1 MEIEKEIKI
10 IKKQNEESLVQLT
23 IKEKEVE
30 ANLQKEKFQFEIK
43 KNDLNIDYNKRLETI
58 ENNHNDKIISLN
70 LLYEKKNGDRIKWKK
85 HINKLKLSVIGKI
98 DDIHTIY
105 KILGIKEKA
114 EEKK

>member
-70 LLYEKKNGDRIKWKK
+70 LLYEKKNGDRIK
-85 HINKLKLSVIGKI
+85 
-98 DDIHTIY
+98 
-105 KILGIKEKA
+105 
-114 EEKK
+114 

>member
-1 MEIEKEIKI
+1 MKIEKEIKI

-70 LLYEKKNGDRIKWKK
+70 LLYEKKNGDRIK
-85 HINKLKLSVIGKI
+85 
-98 DDIHTIY
+98 
-105 KILGIKEKA
+105 
-114 EEKK
+114 